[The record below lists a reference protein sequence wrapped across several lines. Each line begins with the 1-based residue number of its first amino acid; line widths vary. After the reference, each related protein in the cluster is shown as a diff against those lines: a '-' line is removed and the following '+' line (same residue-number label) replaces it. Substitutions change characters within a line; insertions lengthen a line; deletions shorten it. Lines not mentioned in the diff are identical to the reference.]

1 MLFISIIIPVRN
13 ESLHIEEVLDRLLEQ
28 NYDPAKYEIL
38 VIDGQSDDDTWEKVA
53 RYVEKYPQ
61 VRLLDNP
68 KRLSSAARNVG
79 IQNAKG
85 DAVLLIDGH
94 CIIDSKE
101 MLRNVDA
108 AFQSSGADCLGRPQ
122 PLELS
127 QAGAMQLAIAAARR
141 SPIGHHPDSFIYA
154 GKACFSPAI
163 SVAVAY
169 RKEVFEKIGLFDE
182 RFDAAEDCELN
193 HRIDKAELK
202 CYFSPDIAVR
212 YVPRA
217 TLSGLAKQL
226 IRYGKG
232 RVRLSRKHPETFSWK
247 SFLPAAFVAGLILG
261 VVLCLLW
268 GLLAS
273 SGLGH
278 TLLKAA
284 CFLYLGIVA
293 FYLIVVFGESFRLA
307 FSLRKWFY
315 YFLLPPV
322 FVTLHIAS
330 GWGVLKETLF
340 PTERIGAANISHRR
354 TGCGG

>member
-1 MLFISIIIPVRN
+1 MLFISVIIPVRN

-28 NYDPAKYEIL
+28 DYDPDRCEIL
-38 VIDGQSDDDTWEKVA
+38 VIDGQSDDDTRDKVA
-53 RYVEKYPQ
+53 RYAKEHRQ

-68 KRLSSAARNVG
+68 KRFSSAARNIG

-85 DAVLLIDGH
+85 EVVLLVDGH

-127 QAGAMQLAIAAARR
+127 HASAMQLAIAAARR

-154 GKACFSPAI
+154 GKACFPPAI

-169 RKEVFEKIGLFDE
+169 RKEVFEKVGLFDE

-193 HRIDKAELK
+193 HRIDKAGLK

-232 RVRLSRKHPETFSWK
+232 RIRLSRKHPETFSWK

-261 VVLCLLW
+261 AILCLVQ
-268 GLLAS
+268 LAV
-273 SGLGH
+273 GH
-278 TLLKAA
+278 TLLKAV

-293 FYLIVVFGESFRLA
+293 FYLAVVLGESCRTAL
-307 FSLRKWFY
+307 SLRKWFY

-322 FVTLHIAS
+322 FITIHVAS
-330 GWGVLKETLF
+330 GWGLLLEYLF
-340 PTERIGAANISHRR
+340 PDRQLPRA
-354 TGCGG
+354 